1 MYFFDHDKSNFI
13 SQLIVANQEIS
24 KCYSNILMEQQ
35 LLRLMYCYHLL
46 CSLSF
51 LSYIQRFS
59 SYGFVVIYFITII
72 ISFISRIIY
81 FVFII
86 TINLHN
92 TSLHNPPDAIG
103 NYTSNRS
110 CIDNTISRS
119 SALFINVLLVFDM
132 HDLMER
138 YLWRLAFYFLLY
150 HYYLLQKFF
159 FS

>member
-35 LLRLMYCYHLL
+35 FLRLMYCYHLV

-138 YLWRLAFYFLLY
+138 YL
-150 HYYLLQKFF
+150 
-159 FS
+159 

>member
-35 LLRLMYCYHLL
+35 FLRLMYCYHLV

-59 SYGFVVIYFITII
+59 SYGFAVIYFITII

-110 CIDNTISRS
+110 YIVNTISRS

-138 YLWRLAFYFLLY
+138 YL
-150 HYYLLQKFF
+150 
-159 FS
+159 

>member
-35 LLRLMYCYHLL
+35 FLRLMYCYHLV

-59 SYGFVVIYFITII
+59 SYGFAVIYFITII

-92 TSLHNPPDAIG
+92 TSLHNPPDAID

-110 CIDNTISRS
+110 YIDNTISRS

-138 YLWRLAFYFLLY
+138 YL
-150 HYYLLQKFF
+150 
-159 FS
+159 

>member
-59 SYGFVVIYFITII
+59 SYGFAVIYFITII

-138 YLWRLAFYFLLY
+138 YL
-150 HYYLLQKFF
+150 
-159 FS
+159 

>member
-35 LLRLMYCYHLL
+35 FLRLMYCYHLV

-59 SYGFVVIYFITII
+59 SYGFAVIYFITII

-110 CIDNTISRS
+110 YTDNTISRS

-132 HDLMER
+132 YDLMER
-138 YLWRLAFYFLLY
+138 YL
-150 HYYLLQKFF
+150 
-159 FS
+159 

>member
-35 LLRLMYCYHLL
+35 FLRLMYCYHLV

-59 SYGFVVIYFITII
+59 SYGFAVIYFITII

-138 YLWRLAFYFLLY
+138 YL
-150 HYYLLQKFF
+150 
-159 FS
+159 

>member
-35 LLRLMYCYHLL
+35 FLRLMYCYHLV

-59 SYGFVVIYFITII
+59 SYGFAVIYFITII

-138 YLWRLAFYFLLY
+138 YLWRLTF
-150 HYYLLQKFF
+150 
-159 FS
+159 

>member
-35 LLRLMYCYHLL
+35 FLRLMYCYHLV

-110 CIDNTISRS
+110 YIDNTISRS

-138 YLWRLAFYFLLY
+138 YLWRLTF
-150 HYYLLQKFF
+150 
-159 FS
+159 

>member
-35 LLRLMYCYHLL
+35 FLRLMYCYHLV

-81 FVFII
+81 FVYII

-103 NYTSNRS
+103 NYNSNRS
-110 CIDNTISRS
+110 CIENTISRS
-119 SALFINVLLVFDM
+119 SALLINVLLVFDM

-138 YLWRLAFYFLLY
+138 YL
-150 HYYLLQKFF
+150 
-159 FS
+159 

>member
-138 YLWRLAFYFLLY
+138 YL
-150 HYYLLQKFF
+150 
-159 FS
+159 

>member
-35 LLRLMYCYHLL
+35 FLRLMYCYHLV

-59 SYGFVVIYFITII
+59 SYGFAVIYFITII

-110 CIDNTISRS
+110 YIDNTISRS
-119 SALFINVLLVFDM
+119 SALFINVLLVLICM
-132 HDLMER
+132 I
-138 YLWRLAFYFLLY
+138 
-150 HYYLLQKFF
+150 
-159 FS
+159 

>member
-35 LLRLMYCYHLL
+35 FLRLMYCYHLV

-138 YLWRLAFYFLLY
+138 YLWRLTF
-150 HYYLLQKFF
+150 
-159 FS
+159 

>member
-1 MYFFDHDKSNFI
+1 MYFFDNDKSSFI

-35 LLRLMYCYHLL
+35 FLRLMYCYHLV

-59 SYGFVVIYFITII
+59 SYGFAVIYFITII

-110 CIDNTISRS
+110 YIDNTISRS

-138 YLWRLAFYFLLY
+138 YL
-150 HYYLLQKFF
+150 
-159 FS
+159 

>member
-35 LLRLMYCYHLL
+35 FLRLMYCYHLV

-59 SYGFVVIYFITII
+59 SYGFAVIYFITII

-110 CIDNTISRS
+110 YIDNTISRS

-138 YLWRLAFYFLLY
+138 YL
-150 HYYLLQKFF
+150 
-159 FS
+159 

>member
-35 LLRLMYCYHLL
+35 FLRLMYCYHLV

-110 CIDNTISRS
+110 YIDNTISRS

-138 YLWRLAFYFLLY
+138 YL
-150 HYYLLQKFF
+150 
-159 FS
+159 

>member
-24 KCYSNILMEQQ
+24 KCYSNTLMEQQ
-35 LLRLMYCYHLL
+35 LLRLMYCYHFL

-138 YLWRLAFYFLLY
+138 YL
-150 HYYLLQKFF
+150 
-159 FS
+159 

>member
-35 LLRLMYCYHLL
+35 FLRLMYCYHLV

-59 SYGFVVIYFITII
+59 SYGFAVIYFITII
-72 ISFISRIIY
+72 IIFISRIIY

-138 YLWRLAFYFLLY
+138 YL
-150 HYYLLQKFF
+150 
-159 FS
+159 